1 MIAATETHTNSNP
14 AILNRP
20 IKSRGERFNAFA
32 DVNFQI
38 AEITATRQGADCFS

>member
-1 MIAATETHTNSNP
+1 MTPTTEALSNSNP

-32 DVNFQI
+32 DVNFQS
-38 AEITATRQGADCFS
+38 AQTAATWQGAGCLS